1 MTFGVVA
8 LCVAFPG
15 PVGAE
20 VSPAEARLRDSV
32 KGLMTQLR
40 TLQTERDGL
49 DAAKAEHEQ
58 KAKDLG
64 EKLAA
69 LTKASAAERD
79 TAERTIADLRAKVT
93 DLEKENGGLK
103 ADLAQAV
110 GVGAQTAE
118 KLKKRES
125 DGVKLNER
133 VIEGDRRFADA
144 QRKNGELQRIARE
157 ILDRYEKFGL
167 GTALTARE
175 PFVGTTRVRLQ
186 NLVQDYSDKI
196 SEQRIPR

>member
-1 MTFGVVA
+1 MTLGVVA
-8 LCVAFPG
+8 LCVAFSG
-15 PVGAE
+15 IAGAE

-58 KAKDLG
+58 KAKDLA

-69 LTKASAAERD
+69 LTKASATERD

-110 GVGAQTAE
+110 GVSGQTAE

-125 DGVKLNER
+125 EGAKLNER
-133 VIEGDRRFADA
+133 VIEGERRFADA
-144 QRKNGELQRIARE
+144 QRKNAELQRIARE

-186 NLVQDYSDKI
+186 NLVQDYSDKV
-196 SEQRIPR
+196 SEQRIAR